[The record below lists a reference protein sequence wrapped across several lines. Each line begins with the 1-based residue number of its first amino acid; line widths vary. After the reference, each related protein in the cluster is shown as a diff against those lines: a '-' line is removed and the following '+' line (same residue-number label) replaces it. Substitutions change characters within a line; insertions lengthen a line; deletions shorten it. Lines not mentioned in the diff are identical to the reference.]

1 MGFIG
6 ALGTRSNDGGSVA
19 VRLLR
24 PRTARHE
31 EVPGLHTLLADVR
44 AGLPAVPG
52 LPWMEA
58 QATVSTGRELS

>member
-44 AGLPAVPG
+44 AGLPAVP
-52 LPWMEA
+52 
-58 QATVSTGRELS
+58 